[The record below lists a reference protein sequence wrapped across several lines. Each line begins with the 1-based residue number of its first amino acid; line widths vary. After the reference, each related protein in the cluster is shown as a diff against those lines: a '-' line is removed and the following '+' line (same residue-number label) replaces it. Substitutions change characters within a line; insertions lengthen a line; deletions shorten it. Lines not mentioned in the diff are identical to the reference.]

1 MHFKHER
8 AKDAHAPGYY
18 LHIGPHPFADDL
30 RRAAAPLMQFLCEA
44 LALPY

>member
-18 LHIGPHPFADDL
+18 LHIGPEEVFAGG
-30 RRAAAPLMQFLCEA
+30 RRLAP
-44 LALPY
+44 